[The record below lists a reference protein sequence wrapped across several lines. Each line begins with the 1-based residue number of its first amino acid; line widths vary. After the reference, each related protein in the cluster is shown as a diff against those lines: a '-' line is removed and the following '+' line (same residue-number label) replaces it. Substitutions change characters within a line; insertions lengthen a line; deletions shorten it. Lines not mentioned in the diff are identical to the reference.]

1 MENSEKILSFKFNN
15 RSEKKPKRVVVLGTS
30 GIISS
35 NLQKVLKKKYV
46 NILPI
51 GRSKLDLKSKNTIKA
66 LARKINKEDVVIFIA
81 AEAPVKN
88 IKMFINNLKIC
99 GTVCE
104 SLKKKKIKQLV
115 YISSDAVYADVM
127 GKISENSST
136 LPNSLHGLMHLTRE
150 LILKERFKKI
160 LCILRPTLIYGVGDT
175 HNGYGPNRFINLAN
189 KNKNIK
195 LFGRGEELRDH
206 IYIEDIVKI
215 IIECIIKK
223 ATGVLNLASGKV
235 YSFNYL
241 AKAIVRLS
249 KSKSKILKTKRVGKM
264 PHNGYRPFNIKSL
277 KENFP
282 RVKVGSLKK
291 NLEEYILY
299 N

>member
-1 MENSEKILSFKFNN
+1 MLKTERFKKN
-15 RSEKKPKRVVVLGTS
+15 PKRVVILGTS
-30 GIISS
+30 GIIAS
-35 NLQKVLKKKYV
+35 NLIREIKKTNIKVLA
-46 NILPI
+46 I
-51 GRSKLDLKSKNTIKA
+51 GRKEIDLKSKDAYRSLSN
-66 LARKINKEDVVIFIA
+66 RINKSDTIVFIS

-88 IKMFINNLKIC
+88 LMMLSNNLKIC
-99 GTVCE
+99 SNVFKALE
-104 SLKKKKIKQLV
+104 KKKIRQLIYV
-115 YISSDAVYADVM
+115 SSDAVYSDIKK
-127 GKISENSST
+127 KINEKSEI
-136 LPNSLHGLMHLTRE
+136 LPTSLHGFMHMTRE
-150 LILKERFKKI
+150 KILKSKFEKI
-160 LCILRPTLIYGVGDT
+160 LCILRPTLIYGKGDT

-235 YSFNYL
+235 YSFDYL
-241 AKAIVRLS
+241 AKAIIRLS
-249 KSKSKILKTKRVGKM
+249 KSKSKVLKTKRVGKM

-282 RVKVGSLKK
+282 RVKIGSLKK